1 MSNPRHRPDI
11 DGLRAVAVLAVLV
24 FHAFPALL
32 PGGFA
37 GVDVFF
43 VISGYL
49 ISGILYRQLEAGQY
63 SLADFYLR
71 RVRRIFP
78 ALLAMLFT
86 VLVWGRWG
94 LFQDEF
100 EQLGKHVA
108 ASASFLQNHVFR
120 GEAGY
125 FDREAFSK
133 PLLHLWSL
141 AVEEQFYL
149 GCPLLLAWAW
159 GNLARIR
166 ILGWGVM
173 GVSLAWSL
181 AAAAGWVKVEFFLL
195 PQRAWELGAGAC
207 LAWSEWKRHGPMPA
221 TSAWRQAGGWVGVA
235 LLIASFFGLRENSI
249 YPGVWALLPV
259 AGTLLLIR
267 AGEQA
272 WLNRRWI
279 GSVPAVWVGRISYPL
294 YLFHWPALVWV
305 HLVTEGAPRT
315 SHLWAALGAS
325 AVLALGTYQFLE
337 RPFRRTES
345 WRVAGALAGCLALL
359 GGGGLVLWSGTGI
372 RAASHT
378 GSRNDSILKVE
389 RAIRDNRMLEG
400 LQKIR
405 GKAHVTRIP
414 GGGPQTLFYGDSHVE
429 QWAPRIVSLLG
440 KPGPDSRGAVFVT
453 EGGCPPIP
461 GVIHQTNPRTVELGR
476 EFEQVLAAEP
486 GVDRVVLGGRW
497 GLYFL
502 TSAHDYSIAGNPLNR
517 DPGREAAFLALSKF
531 VGRLSGKYQVFLLLD
546 SPTGARLDP
555 KNLRFVRGFWGIRD
569 GVKRKLTVQQHLAQE
584 GWIRERLQRIA
595 REHGATV
602 IDPLPF
608 LTEGE
613 NCLAEDENGPVRYD
627 NSHLRPAFVRARA
640 TWMDQTV
647 LPAGP

>member
-1 MSNPRHRPDI
+1 MSQSRHRPDI
-11 DGLRAVAVLAVLV
+11 DGLRAVAVVAVLV

-63 SLADFYLR
+63 SLTGFYLR

-78 ALLAMLFT
+78 ALLAMLCM
-86 VLVWGRWG
+86 VLLWGRWG

-108 ASASFLQNHVFR
+108 ASAAFLQNHVFR

-125 FDREAFSK
+125 FDRAAFSK

-159 GNLARIR
+159 GIPARIR
-166 ILGWGVM
+166 FLGWGVL
-173 GVSLAWSL
+173 GLSLGWSL
-181 AAAAGWVKVEFFLL
+181 AAAAGWVNPEFFLL
-195 PQRAWELGAGAC
+195 PQRAWELGAGAV
-207 LAWSEWKRHGPMPA
+207 LAWTEWKRPGSIPGGL
-221 TSAWRQAGGWVGVA
+221 RQWGGWLGVV
-235 LLIASFFGLRENSI
+235 LLLGSVFGLRENWI
-249 YPGVWALLPV
+249 YPGAWAVLPV
-259 AGTLLLIR
+259 AGTLLLIV

-272 WLNRRWI
+272 WLNRRI
-279 GSVPAVWVGRISYPL
+279 LGSMPAAWLGRISYPL

-305 HLVTEGAPRT
+305 HLVTEGAPET
-315 SHLWAALGAS
+315 GHLWAALGA
-325 AVLALGTYQFLE
+325 ATLLALVTYQFLE

-345 WRVAGALAGCLALL
+345 WRVVGGLAAGLALL
-359 GGGGLVLWSGTGI
+359 GVCGLAIWCEVGVQSAAHAGSGNESLL
-372 RAASHT
+372 R
-378 GSRNDSILKVE
+378 LE
-389 RAIRDNRMLEG
+389 RAIRDNKMLEG

-405 GKAHVTRIP
+405 GKSHVMRIP
-414 GGGPQTLFYGDSHVE
+414 GAGAQTLFYGDSHVE
-429 QWAPRIVSLLG
+429 QWAPRIVSVLG
-440 KPGPDSRGAVFVT
+440 AASAETRGAVFVT

-461 GVIHQTNPRTVELGR
+461 GMIHRSNPRTVELAR
-476 EFEQVLAAEP
+476 EFEQVIESEP
-486 GVDRVVLGGRW
+486 RIDRVVLGARW

-502 TSAHDYSIAGNPLNR
+502 ASAGDYAIGGNPLR
-517 DPGREAAFLALSKF
+517 SEPGWEAAFEAFSDF

-546 SPTGARLDP
+546 SPTGSRLDP
-555 KNLRFVRGFWGIRD
+555 RNLRFVRGFWGIRD
-569 GVKRKLTVQQHLAQE
+569 GGRRKVSVQQHLSQE
-584 GWIRERLQRIA
+584 GWIRERLQKIA
-595 REHGATV
+595 LEHGATV

-608 LTEGE
+608 LTEGD
-613 NCLAEDENGPVRYD
+613 NCLAEDENGPIRYD
-627 NSHLRPAFVRARA
+627 GSHLRPSFVRTRA
-640 TWMDQTV
+640 TWMDPTV
-647 LPAGP
+647 GPARP